1 MSDIIDARKGLAAP
15 PPVIWGRRPCPSVEL
30 LFPKFEADVGD
41 VVCVS
46 LLNGCELDPKEPP
59 YKPPLLGDV
68 VPSTAKAG
76 LPEIAGVVGEEPGI
90 GGRDS
95 ISEAPKDDDGLNGLR
110 PANPVKWDL
119 TGPEAED
126 DDALV
131 APVGWV
137 DREDEKSESE
147 NVDPVVV
154 VAVFCALRAPTGEKP
169 DVLGG

>member
-1 MSDIIDARKGLAAP
+1 MNPGPPAPPPLLNKFAPKDVDPPAPDGLKFGDGVKGRLPPKLGSAPLGDIIDARKGLAAP

-30 LFPKFEADVGD
+30 LFPKFEADVGG

-59 YKPPLLGDV
+59 YKPPLLGGIV
-68 VPSTAKAG
+68 LSTAEAG

-110 PANPVKWDL
+110 PANPVK
-119 TGPEAED
+119 
-126 DDALV
+126 
-131 APVGWV
+131 
-137 DREDEKSESE
+137 
-147 NVDPVVV
+147 
-154 VAVFCALRAPTGEKP
+154 
-169 DVLGG
+169 